1 MRYLSLLL
9 ETAAGNTTADC
20 QTWDQVDAKLNE
32 KNLVKIISIPKDP
45 CGNTKM
51 LIYVHHRDMNAK
63 ESFRMAV
70 KQEGIF
76 EAVNLYV
83 QRDSSSKTSI
93 KHFTSFQVLI
103 L

>member
-1 MRYLSLLL
+1 MRPSRC
-9 ETAAGNTTADC
+9 A
-20 QTWDQVDAKLNE
+20 VKLKK
-32 KNLVKIISIPKDP
+32 KNLMKIISILKDP

-51 LIYVHHRDMNAK
+51 LVYIHHRDICAK
-63 ESFRMAV
+63 ERFRIAV

-76 EAVNLYV
+76 EAVNLCV
-83 QRDSSSKTSI
+83 QRDSCSKTAI

>member
-1 MRYLSLLL
+1 M
-9 ETAAGNTTADC
+9 
-20 QTWDQVDAKLNE
+20 
-32 KNLVKIISIPKDP
+32 KIISIPEDP

-51 LIYVHHRDMNAK
+51 LIYVHHRDMPAK
-63 ESFRMAV
+63 ECFRIAV

-83 QRDSSSKTSI
+83 QRDSCSKTSI
-93 KHFTSFQVLI
+93 KHFTFFQVLI

>member
-1 MRYLSLLL
+1 M
-9 ETAAGNTTADC
+9 
-20 QTWDQVDAKLNE
+20 
-32 KNLVKIISIPKDP
+32 KIISIPKDP

-51 LIYVHHRDMNAK
+51 LIYVYHRDMRAK
-63 ESFRMAV
+63 ECFRIAV

-83 QRDSSSKTSI
+83 QRNSSSKTSL
-93 KHFTSFQVLI
+93 KHFTSFQVQI